1 MLFNTTYIDNE
12 ITRKIDSILGKPYS
26 FLKSIQL
33 NGTGSH
39 RMMITEVCEPFK
51 NLLNT
56 IDINYCSV
64 ELRPKGIL
72 FHINKGLQNFS
83 WAIPYY
89 KLAIFKSETLSF
101 HSNGNFIK
109 VNNKHLAKKNITFI
123 TKIIEH
129 KNKFLTHYDET

>member
-1 MLFNTTYIDNE
+1 
-12 ITRKIDSILGKPYS
+12 
-26 FLKSIQL
+26 
-33 NGTGSH
+33 
-39 RMMITEVCEPFK
+39 MITEVCEPFK